1 MPIFQRNREIMIVEN
16 EDNEKMF
23 VDTIVTRF
31 LGITMSVRIYT
42 NSVPE
47 NIKGLIEDEYRAL
60 GFGKK

>member
-1 MPIFQRNREIMIVEN
+1 MPIFQRNREIMIVDTD
-16 EDNEKMF
+16 DNGKMF

-31 LGITMSVRIYT
+31 LGITMSVRKYT

-47 NIKGLIEDEYRAL
+47 NVKGLIEDEYRAL